1 MPCPLKTCHGHHALK
16 EGCRPC
22 SRLYDLAD
30 FEAEQL
36 AIRVHGEQQV
46 VQAIEW
52 MRDGLE
58 ALCAYLEQQRKEAA
72 EKEEHDDR
80 ELALAIESHK
90 SMAETKREQKER
102 ARQLQRSISEADQIG
117 RFIRMADITAV
128 ECMLLVATDTVVGF
142 QAVLREQ
149 QEEASQGMF
158 VVTVD
163 MTSEGTSYSPNLEEC
178 KNSINGTI
186 NACVRTVL
194 QVRVLSVLSAP
205 AAIPTAPR

>member
-1 MPCPLKTCHGHHALK
+1 M
-16 EGCRPC
+16 
-22 SRLYDLAD
+22 
-30 FEAEQL
+30 
-36 AIRVHGEQQV
+36 
-46 VQAIEW
+46 QAIEW